1 MPFRY
6 LWPAEMDLMARIVG
20 LRPEHRWDSWARTPF
35 TSDSSKIIDTWV
47 RP

>member
-6 LWPAEMDLMARIVG
+6 LWPAEMDLMARIAG

-35 TSDSSKIIDTWV
+35 TSDSSKIIGTWV